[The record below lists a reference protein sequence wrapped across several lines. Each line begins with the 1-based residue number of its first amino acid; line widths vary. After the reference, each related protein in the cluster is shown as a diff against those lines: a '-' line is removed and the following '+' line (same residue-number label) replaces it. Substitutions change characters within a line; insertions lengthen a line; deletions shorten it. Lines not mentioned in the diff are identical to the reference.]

1 MNIRNLKIAAR
12 LFLGYGTVAVIFGG
26 ALGIGTLRL
35 AEFKNEVHG
44 LTNDRVPKLEQ
55 TDDWTIRLLESAH
68 HTRNMLILDDKENIQ
83 KEIDAVMEDKE
94 KRKGYRMMLVASAT
108 TAEEKAAIEKV
119 LGARTVYIP
128 LEDEYLRQISAGQI
142 KEAKET
148 LLARVRPAQL
158 AYVDALNNFRAF
170 QTAQIKARAEALDS
184 SYRHTI
190 VTLLSL
196 FGLATAAAAALA
208 ILITRVIVAPLKR
221 VIAHFDELRRGR
233 FDGVIEVHSTDETG
247 QLLSALKTMQEALLE
262 NERTAIAA
270 KGKIAAIDKSQ
281 AVIEFNPD
289 GTVRSANDNF
299 LRTMGYSLADIK
311 GQHHSLFVELA
322 HRSSPEYRTF
332 WDKLGRGEYQAD
344 KYKRIGR
351 DGREVWLQASYNP
364 IMGVD
369 GKPYMIVKYASDVT
383 DQVRL
388 QADQVKMQADQLR
401 MKEALDVAVTETQ
414 AVVQSAIDGELTR
427 RIDMTGKS
435 GQIESL
441 AGSVNAL
448 IGSMMTLVAEIKRA
462 AGEVQSGAQEISMG
476 NVNLSQ
482 RTEQQASSLK
492 ETASSMEEMTSSVKS
507 TADNAGQARQLAVAA
522 REQAERGGDIV
533 NAAVAAMGGING
545 ASKKISDIIGVIDE
559 IAFQTNLLALNAAVE
574 AARAG
579 EHGRG
584 FAVVASEVRN
594 LAGRSATAAKEI
606 KTLINDS
613 VTKVEEGSKLVGDS
627 GKALGDIGTA
637 VKRVADVIAE
647 IAAASHEQ
655 AGGIEQVNKAVM
667 QMDETT
673 QQNAALVEQAAAAS
687 ESIVGQATQLA
698 NLVAG
703 YDVAG
708 HSAAA
713 VKPMTAAK
721 PIAIPAAGERRSAS
735 RPWKPAPRAATAT
748 KPMPARKTAVGDAED
763 WKEF

>member
-1 MNIRNLKIAAR
+1 MNIRNLKVAAR
-12 LFLGYGTVAVIFGG
+12 LFLAFGTIAVIFGA
-26 ALGIGTLRL
+26 ALGLSIQRL
-35 AEFKNEVHG
+35 TEFKNEVHG

-55 TDDWTIRLLESAH
+55 TGDWTIRLLETAR
-68 HTRNMLILDDKENIQ
+68 HTRNMLILDDKEKIR
-83 KEIDAVMEDKE
+83 KELDAVQEDKA
-94 KRKGYRMMLVASAT
+94 KRKEYLGLLTAAAAT
-108 TAEEKAAIEKV
+108 TEEKAALQAV
-119 LGARTVYIP
+119 VDARAAYLP
-128 LEDEYLRQISAGQI
+128 LEDEYLRQVAAGQI

-148 LLARVRPAQL
+148 LLERARPAQL
-158 AYVDALNNFRAF
+158 AYVDALNKFRAF
-170 QTAQIKARAEALDS
+170 QTEQIKTRAEALDS
-184 SYRHTI
+184 SYRHTL
-190 VTLLSL
+190 VTLLTL
-196 FGLATAAAAALA
+196 FGFAAGAATVLVMM
-208 ILITRVIVAPLKR
+208 ITRAIVAPLKR
-221 VIAHFDELRRGR
+221 VIAHFDELRRGH
-233 FDGVIEVHSTDETG
+233 FDGVIDVHSTDETG
-247 QLLSALKTMQEALLE
+247 QLLSALKTMQDALLE
-262 NERTAIAA
+262 NERTATIA

-281 AVIEFNPD
+281 AAIEFNLD
-289 GTVRSANDNF
+289 GTVRTANDNF
-299 LRTMGYSLADIK
+299 LRTMGYGLADIK
-311 GQHHSLFVELA
+311 DQNHSMFVEPA
-322 HRSSPEYRTF
+322 HRSSPEYRAF
-332 WDKLGRGEYQAD
+332 WDKLGRGEHQAGQYQ
-344 KYKRIGR
+344 RIGR

-364 IMGVD
+364 IVGVD
-369 GKPYMIVKYASDVT
+369 GKPYMIVKYASEVT
-383 DQVRL
+383 DQVKL
-388 QADQVKMQADQLR
+388 QADQLR
-401 MKEALDVAVTETQ
+401 MKDALDAAVRETQ
-414 AVVQSAIDGELTR
+414 AVVQSAIDGKLTQ
-427 RIDMTGKS
+427 RIDMMGKS

-448 IGSMMTLVAEIKRA
+448 IDSMMKLVAEIKRA

-482 RTEQQASSLK
+482 RTEEQASSLE

-522 REQAERGGDIV
+522 REQSEKGGDIV

-627 GKALGDIGTA
+627 GRALGDIGTA

-655 AGGIEQVNKAVM
+655 ASGIEQVNKAVM

-698 NLVAG
+698 TLVAR
-703 YDVAG
+703 YDVG
-708 HSAAA
+708 GDGAAA
-713 VKPMTAAK
+713 AARPMATEKAR
-721 PIAIPAAGERRSAS
+721 AIPAGERRSAS
-735 RPWKPAPRAATAT
+735 RPWKQAPRAATAT
-748 KPMPARKTAVGDAED
+748 APMPARKTAVGDAEG

>member
-1 MNIRNLKIAAR
+1 
-12 LFLGYGTVAVIFGG
+12 
-26 ALGIGTLRL
+26 
-35 AEFKNEVHG
+35 
-44 LTNDRVPKLEQ
+44 
-55 TDDWTIRLLESAH
+55 
-68 HTRNMLILDDKENIQ
+68 LDDKESIQ
-83 KEIDAVMEDKE
+83 KEIDGVMEDKE
-94 KRKGYRMMLVASAT
+94 KRKGYRVMLVASAT
-108 TAEEKAAIEKV
+108 TAEEKAAVEKV
-119 LGARTVYIP
+119 LDARTVYIP

-148 LLARVRPAQL
+148 LLVRVRPAQL
-158 AYVDALNNFRAF
+158 TYVDALRDFRAF
-170 QTAQIKARAEALDS
+170 QTAQIKARAAALDS
-184 SYRHTI
+184 SYRRTL

-262 NERTAIAA
+262 NERTAMAA

-281 AVIEFNPD
+281 AVIEFNLD

-299 LRTMGYSLADIK
+299 LRTMGYGLADIK
-311 GQHHSLFVELA
+311 GQHHGMFVEPA
-322 HRSSPEYRTF
+322 HRSSPEYRAF
-332 WDKLGRGEYQAD
+332 WEKLGRGEYQAD

-369 GKPYMIVKYASDVT
+369 GKPYMIVKYASEVT

-388 QADQVKMQADQLR
+388 QADQVRMQADQLR
-401 MKEALDVAVTETQ
+401 MKEALDLAVTETQ

-448 IGSMMTLVAEIKRA
+448 IDSTMRLVAQIKHA
-462 AGEVQSGAQEISMG
+462 AGEVQSAAHQISIG
-476 NVNLSQ
+476 NVDLSK
-482 RTEQQASSLK
+482 RTEQQASSLE

-522 REQAERGGDIV
+522 REQAERGGEIV

-545 ASKKISDIIGVIDE
+545 ASKKISDIIGVINE

-579 EHGRG
+579 DHGLG

-606 KTLINDS
+606 KTLINDT

-627 GKALGDIGTA
+627 GKALGDIGMA

-655 AGGIEQVNKAVM
+655 ANGIEQVNDAVM
-667 QMDETT
+667 LMDEST

-698 NLVAG
+698 SLVAR
-703 YDVAG
+703 YDVAE
-708 HSAAA
+708 AAA
-713 VKPMTAAK
+713 AAKPMTAAK
-721 PIAIPAAGERRSAS
+721 PGPVPAAERRSPI
-735 RPWKPAPRAATAT
+735 RPWKKAPNSATAAATVPAR
-748 KPMPARKTAVGDAED
+748 ARKTAVAGAED

>member
-1 MNIRNLKIAAR
+1 MNIRNLKVAAR
-12 LFLGYGTVAVIFGG
+12 LFLAFGTIAVIFGA
-26 ALGIGTLRL
+26 ALGLSIQRL
-35 AEFKNEVHG
+35 TEFKNEVHG

-55 TDDWTIRLLESAH
+55 TDDWTIRLLESAR
-68 HTRNMLILDDKENIQ
+68 HTRNMLILDDKEKIQ
-83 KEIDAVMEDKE
+83 KELDAVQEDKA
-94 KRKGYRMMLVASAT
+94 KRKEYMGLLTASAAT
-108 TAEEKAAIEKV
+108 TEEKAALQVV
-119 LGARTVYIP
+119 LDARAAYLP
-128 LEDEYLRQISAGQI
+128 LEEEYLRQVTAGQL

-148 LLARVRPAQL
+148 LLTRARPAQMS
-158 AYVDALNNFRAF
+158 YIEALNKFRAF
-170 QTAQIKARAEALDS
+170 ETAEIKARAEALDS
-184 SYRHTI
+184 SYGHTL
-190 VTLLSL
+190 VTLLTL
-196 FGLATAAAAALA
+196 FGLAAAAATVLVMM
-208 ILITRVIVAPLKR
+208 ITRAIVAPLKR
-221 VIAHFDELRRGR
+221 VIAHFDELRRGH
-233 FDGVIEVHSTDETG
+233 FDGAIEVHSTDETG
-247 QLLSALKTMQEALLE
+247 QVLSALKTMQDALLE
-262 NERTAIAA
+262 NERTATVA
-270 KGKIAAIDKSQ
+270 KCKIAAIDKSQ
-281 AVIEFNPD
+281 AVIEFDLD

-299 LRTMGYSLADIK
+299 LRTMGYGFADIK
-311 GQHHSLFVELA
+311 DQNHGMFVEPA

-332 WDKLGRGEYQAD
+332 WDKLGRGEHQAD
-344 KYKRIGR
+344 QYKRIGR

-364 IMGVD
+364 IVGVD

-383 DQVRL
+383 DQVKL

-401 MKEALDVAVTETQ
+401 MKEALDVAVKETQ
-414 AVVQSAIDGELTR
+414 AVVQSAIDGKLTQ
-427 RIDMTGKS
+427 RIDMMGKS

-448 IGSMMTLVAEIKRA
+448 IDSMMKLVAEIKHA

-482 RTEQQASSLK
+482 RTEEQASSLE
-492 ETASSMEEMTSSVKS
+492 ETASSMEQMTSSVKS

-647 IAAASHEQ
+647 IAAASQEQ

-698 NLVAG
+698 TLVAR

-708 HSAAA
+708 DGAA
-713 VKPMTAAK
+713 AAK
-721 PIAIPAAGERRSAS
+721 PMATAKPRAIPAERRSAS
-735 RPWKPAPRAATAT
+735 RPWKQAPKAATAT
-748 KPMPARKTAVGDAED
+748 KPMPMPARKTAVGDAEE

>member
-1 MNIRNLKIAAR
+1 MNIRNLKVAAR
-12 LFLGYGTVAVIFGG
+12 LFLGYGTVAAIFGA
-26 ALGIGTLRL
+26 ALGISILRL
-35 AEFKNEVHG
+35 SEFKNEVHG
-44 LTNDRVPKLEQ
+44 LTNNSVPKLEQ
-55 TDDWTIRLLESAH
+55 TDDWTIRLLETAR
-68 HTRNMLILDDKENIQ
+68 HTRNMLILDDKEKIQ
-83 KEIDAVMEDKE
+83 KELDAVQEDKAA
-94 KRKGYRMMLVASAT
+94 RKEYMGLLTASAAT
-108 TAEEKAAIEKV
+108 TEEKAALQVVID
-119 LGARTVYIP
+119 ARAAYVP
-128 LEDEYLRQISAGQI
+128 LEDEYLRQVTAGQL

-148 LLARVRPAQL
+148 LLARARPAQMS
-158 AYVDALNNFRAF
+158 YIEALNKFRAF
-170 QTAQIKARAEALDS
+170 QTAQIKARAEALDN
-184 SYRHTI
+184 SYGRTL
-190 VTLLSL
+190 VTLVSL
-196 FGLATAAAAALA
+196 FGLATAAAAVLA
-208 ILITRVIVAPLKR
+208 ILITRVIVVPLKR
-221 VIAHFDELRRGR
+221 VIAHFDELRRGH
-233 FDGVIEVHSTDETG
+233 FDGAIRIHSTDETG
-247 QLLSALKTMQEALLE
+247 QVLSALKTMQEALLE
-262 NERTAIAA
+262 NERTAAVA

-281 AVIEFNPD
+281 AVIEFDLD
-289 GTVRSANDNF
+289 GTVRSANDIF
-299 LRTMGYSLADIK
+299 LRTMGYSFADIK
-311 GQHHSLFVELA
+311 NQNHAMFVEPA

-332 WDKLGRGEYQAD
+332 WEKLGRSEYQGD
-344 KYKRIGR
+344 KYQRIGR
-351 DGREVWLQASYNP
+351 DGREVWLQASYNS
-364 IMGVD
+364 IVGVD
-369 GKPYMIVKYASDVT
+369 GKPYMIVMYASDVT
-383 DQVRL
+383 DQVKL
-388 QADQVKMQADQLR
+388 QTDQINMQADQVR
-401 MKEALDVAVTETQ
+401 MKEALDVAVKETQ
-414 AVVQSAIDGELTR
+414 AVVQSAIDGQLTQ
-427 RIDMTGKS
+427 RINMAGKS

-448 IGSMMTLVAEIKRA
+448 IDSMMKLVAEIKRA
-462 AGEVQSGAQEISMG
+462 AGEVQSGAQEISKG

-482 RTEQQASSLK
+482 RTEQQASSLE

-507 TADNAGQARQLAVAA
+507 SADNAGQARQLAVAA
-522 REQAERGGDIV
+522 REQAERGGEIV

-545 ASKKISDIIGVIDE
+545 ASKKIADIIGVIDE

-655 AGGIEQVNKAVM
+655 ASGIEQVNKAVM

-687 ESIVGQATQLA
+687 ESIVGQASQLA
-698 NLVAG
+698 TLVAR

-708 HSAAA
+708 DGAAA
-713 VKPMTAAK
+713 AKSMATAK
-721 PIAIPAAGERRSAS
+721 PRAAPPTERRTAS
-735 RPWKPAPRAATAT
+735 RPWKQGPKAATAAE
-748 KPMPARKTAVGDAED
+748 PMPARKTAVGDAGD